1 MTEAYRCD
9 ITDQCIPADGNR
21 NPYWTLIRNDNVTV
35 LGKQGVQIKIK
46 VEVDVF
52 QNGTPCHISDTAKTE
67 INRLI
72 RLYVQ
77 SLT

>member
-9 ITDQCIPADGNR
+9 ITGECIPSDGSK
-21 NPYWTLIRNDNVTV
+21 NPYWTILQNNNVTV
-35 LGKQGVQIKIK
+35 LGVEGIQIKVN

-52 QNGTPCHISDTAKTE
+52 QDGKQCHISDTAKTE

-72 RLYVQ
+72 KIYVQ
-77 SLT
+77 NNT